1 MKKIVSFEASDN
13 LKNLEGFT
21 KTILSFNQKK
31 YSMFKDMA
39 IKHGWDSIY
48 VNDIRYDLL
57 RMAIMDFHI
66 SKGFFTI
73 SDLTGITDLNI
84 RSIERFLKKIV
95 VAGYLDKRSSGKDKR
110 VVEYFATDKSLLLLK
125 IYLKLLKEGAGLFKI
140 SPEKTAEFSD
150 MTTEELEKYLAWSE
164 DKV

>member
-39 IKHGWDSIY
+39 NKHGWDSIY

-84 RSIERFLKKIV
+84 RSIERFLKKIF
-95 VAGYLDKRSSGKDKR
+95 VAGHNGMVGSALVRILSNQKEIELITKDRKELDLINQNRELMSINFD
-110 VVEYFATDKSLLLLK
+110 SL
-125 IYLKLLKEGAGLFKI
+125 
-140 SPEKTAEFSD
+140 
-150 MTTEELEKYLAWSE
+150 TTE
-164 DKV
+164 

>member
-1 MKKIVSFEASDN
+1 MKKLIDLGQSND
-13 LKNLEGFT
+13 LKNLEGFA
-21 KTILSFNQKK
+21 KSILSYNQKK

-39 IKHGWDSIY
+39 DKHGWDSVY

-95 VAGYLDKRSSGKDKR
+95 FAGYLGKRSSVKDKR
-110 VVEYFATDKSLLLLK
+110 VVEYFAADRSLLLLK
-125 IYLKLLKEGAGLFKI
+125 VYLRLLKEGAGLFKI